1 MIRKANEKD
10 AERITRIHLNS
21 WRTTYNNVFPVEVFD
36 KQESEYI
43 SRVENIKNAII
54 NNTSNYIVLEE
65 NNIVKAFICYGD
77 ARGDKYKDYKE
88 IYSIYIEK
96 NNQRKG
102 YGSKLIKYCFDL
114 FKKENFGGVIIRCLK
129 GNTAEEF
136 YHKMG
141 GEVIDSESCTLHG
154 TNITENIYE
163 FILNQE
169 LCSIN
174 RVLFLSS
181 KSIKYPK
188 LTTFYK

>member
-96 NNQRKG
+96 NNQGKG

-114 FKKENFGGVIIRCLK
+114 FKKENFGRVIIRCLK

-163 FILNQE
+163 FILN
-169 LCSIN
+169 
-174 RVLFLSS
+174 
-181 KSIKYPK
+181 
-188 LTTFYK
+188 